1 MRLLY
6 LIVTALL
13 FVSLA
18 GLEVYTSRLP
28 DDAVNPAQ
36 LRELTPAALPLDVAG
51 S

>member
-28 DDAVNPAQ
+28 DDAVNPVH
-36 LRELTPAALPLDVAG
+36 LRELTPAALPLEVAG

>member
-6 LIVTALL
+6 LIVTLLL

-28 DDAVNPAQ
+28 DDAVNPAH
-36 LRELTPAALPLDVAG
+36 LRGATPAEIVHVAG